1 MLIVISD
8 LHFMDESAGEH
19 NVSPAAF
26 KGAFNDIANYNKTM
40 KEVKLLFLGDIFDL
54 LRTTKWLSLPEEE
67 RPWGD
72 TQNKGNLI
80 KEHAVGILDDII
92 TKNAETLALFR
103 DELPKV
109 FGGNFE
115 KIYIPG
121 NHDRLCNLY
130 PELREKVRNT
140 LGLPG
145 GSEPFPHVYDDM
157 TYGNK
162 YKVFACHGHEY
173 DPWNYE
179 GTTQWSDADY
189 SQVPIGDLIA
199 CEVAARFPFTIMANI
214 GNAVPDDQK
223 AHLKR
228 NLQEVDNVRPFPS
241 ILNWVFYQITER
253 PQLKKVINISLGQI
267 AANLQS
273 LQYFN
278 RWYKRHDKL
287 FRFDMAD
294 EVKTLIE
301 VFKHFNVDA
310 AEELIIIF
318 SKIFGTRNV
327 SSPDDSDKRLNDA
340 ATDFLKRAAN
350 YRSIVMGHTHN
361 SLQMPV
367 RVTNENLDQVYINT
381 GTWRKRYVQGT
392 AGGFVGLKYLTYA
405 TFYSE
410 AENPRQ
416 SFDTWTGSLKED
428 D

>member
-26 KGAFNDIANYNKTM
+26 KGAFNDIANYNKNR
-40 KEVKLLFLGDIFDL
+40 KEVKLLFLGDVFDL
-54 LRTTKWLSLPEEE
+54 LRTTKWLLLPEEE

-72 TQNKGNLI
+72 TQNKGELI
-80 KEHAVGILDDII
+80 EGHAAGILDDII
-92 TKNAETLALFR
+92 AKNVEILAFFR
-103 DELPKV
+103 DELPNV
-109 FGGNFE
+109 FGGYIE

-121 NHDRLCNLY
+121 NHDRLCNIY
-130 PELREKVRNT
+130 PKLIEKVRDT
-140 LGLPG
+140 LGLHG

-157 TYGNK
+157 ACGNK
-162 YKVFACHGHEY
+162 YKVFARHGHEY

-179 GTTQWSDADY
+179 GTTQWNDADY
-189 SQVPIGDLIA
+189 AQVPIGDLIA
-199 CEVAARFPFTIMANI
+199 CEVAVRLPFTIMNNI
-214 GNAVPDDQK
+214 GTVIPDNQK
-223 AHLKR
+223 ADLKR

-241 ILNWVFYQITER
+241 ILNWLFYKVTEN
-253 PQLKKVINISLGQI
+253 PHLKEVINKSIDQI
-267 AANLQS
+267 ADNLQN

-294 EVKTLIE
+294 KVKALIE

-310 AEELIIIF
+310 AENLITIF
-318 SKIFGTRNV
+318 SKIFEAGTIF
-327 SSPDDSDKRLNDA
+327 SPDDSDKGLNDG

-361 SLQMPV
+361 PLQMPV
-367 RVTNENLDQVYINT
+367 RVTSQNLDQIYINT
-381 GTWRKRYVQGT
+381 GTWRKRYIQGT

-416 SFDTWTGSLKED
+416 FFDTWTGSLKED